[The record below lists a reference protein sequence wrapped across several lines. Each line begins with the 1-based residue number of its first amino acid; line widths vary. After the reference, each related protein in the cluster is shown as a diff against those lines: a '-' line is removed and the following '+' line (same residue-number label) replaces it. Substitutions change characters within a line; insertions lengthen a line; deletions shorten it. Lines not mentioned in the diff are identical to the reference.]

1 MIEIVPLPDRVLSQ
15 DEIDKVFRNLRDS
28 GTVPEPLKAE
38 AYDFRRPDR
47 IPKDQLRGIHILH
60 ENFARSLAS
69 SLSAYLRAYVMVN
82 LVSVEQISFREF
94 SQCLPAP
101 TYTVSL
107 SMRPFEGFSV
117 IEVNPVLV
125 FPIIE
130 MLLGGTARARGT
142 VSREITEIEQ
152 SIMDDVLRIVL
163 QALSA
168 AWQNIARVDFSIES
182 HETDPALLQILAPTE
197 ALIAIAIEI
206 RVGEHSG
213 MMNIGVPSIFVKML
227 RQKFDQHWSLRK
239 SGTTDEDL
247 RRGLRL
253 IKPVPLHLDA
263 RLQGPTLTVE
273 DLMGLRDGDILAF
286 DYAIESPVDLLV
298 NGLPK
303 YKGHVRNTGRRI
315 ALHIDQV

>member
-1 MIEIVPLPDRVLSQ
+1 MPDRVLSQ

-107 SMRPFEGFSV
+107 SMRPAEGFSV
-117 IEVNPVLV
+117 IEVNPALV

-130 MLLGGTARARGT
+130 MLLGGTARAKAPMN
-142 VSREITEIEQ
+142 REITEIEQ
-152 SIMDDVLRIVL
+152 SIMDDVLRIAL
-163 QALSA
+163 QNLRV
-168 AWQNIARVDFSIES
+168 AWQNIARIDFSIES
-182 HETDPALLQILAPTE
+182 HESDPALLQILAPTE

-239 SGTTDEDL
+239 GEMTADDM
-247 RRGLRL
+247 RRVLRL
-253 IKPVPLHLDA
+253 IKPVQLNLDA
-263 RLQGPTLTVE
+263 RLQGPTLTVQ
-273 DLMGLRDGDILAF
+273 DLMQLQSGDILAF
-286 DYAIESPVDLLV
+286 DYGIESPVDLLV
-298 NGLPK
+298 NGKPK
-303 YKGHVRNTGRRI
+303 YKGHVRNMGRRI
-315 ALHIDQV
+315 AMHVEQLCQTTD